1 MKSLN
6 SVLKRC
12 IDIAVSAVLLLAGA
26 PFLLLI
32 ALTIRWTS
40 EGPAL
45 FRQKRVGKDGRIF
58 TILKFRTMVQNAPDL
73 RNADNSTF
81 NADNDPRVTKIG
93 KFLRKTSCD
102 ELPQLVNVLCGEMS
116 LVGPRPEL
124 PEGPAS
130 YTESQFARL
139 KVLPGMTGLA
149 AVRGRNLVPI
159 GTRRDMDAWYAEN
172 WTFTMDVGI
181 IWRTIL
187 VVLLAHD
194 VNRGGG
200 PVKASQSDSSQT

>member
-1 MKSLN
+1 MKLLD

-12 IDIAVSAVLLLAGA
+12 IDIAVSAVLLLAGG
-26 PFLLLI
+26 PVLLLI
-32 ALTIRWTS
+32 ALMIRWTS
-40 EGPAL
+40 DGPAL

-58 TILKFRTMVQNAPDL
+58 TILKFRTMVQNAPDI

-81 NADNDPRVTKIG
+81 NADNDPRVTKVG

-130 YTESQFARL
+130 YTECQFARL
-139 KVLPGMTGLA
+139 KVRPGMTGLA
-149 AVRGRNLVPI
+149 AVRGRNYIPMD
-159 GTRRDMDAWYAEN
+159 TRRDMDAWYANN
-172 WTFTMDVGI
+172 WTLLMDIRI
-181 IWRTIL
+181 IWRTL
-187 VVLLAHD
+187 FVVLLGHG
-194 VNRGGG
+194 VN
-200 PVKASQSDSSQT
+200 SDTAKTTEMDS